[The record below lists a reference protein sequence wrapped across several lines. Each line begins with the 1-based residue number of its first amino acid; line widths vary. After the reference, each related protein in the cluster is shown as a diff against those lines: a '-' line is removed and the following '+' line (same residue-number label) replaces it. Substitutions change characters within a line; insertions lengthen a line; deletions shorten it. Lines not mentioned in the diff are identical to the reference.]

1 MTHQALTTGCPEYL
15 RNLIEVL
22 RPLGNTSTRNT
33 ENGVTLFRHIPETHV
48 GARAFKIA
56 TLVVYNSIPIEI
68 RQIENMD
75 TFKRRLKTFLFS
87 ECYDL
92 VDLTI
97 HEQYKVT

>member
-22 RPLGNTSTRNT
+22 RPQENISTRNT
-33 ENGVTLFRHIPETHV
+33 ENGVTLFRHRPETNV

-56 TLVVYNSIPIEI
+56 APVVYNSIPLEI
-68 RQIENMD
+68 RLIENMD
-75 TFKRRLKTFLFS
+75 AFKKRLKTFLFS

-92 VDLTI
+92 DDLSI
-97 HEQYKVT
+97 KEQYKVT